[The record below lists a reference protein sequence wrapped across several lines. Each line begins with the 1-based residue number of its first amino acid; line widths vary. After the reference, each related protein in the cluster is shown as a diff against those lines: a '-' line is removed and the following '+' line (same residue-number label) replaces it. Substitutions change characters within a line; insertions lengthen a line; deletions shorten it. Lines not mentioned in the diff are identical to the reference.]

1 MGKRAKEGATALR
14 DYEARRDFTRTAEPQ
29 AGGAQRGA
37 NHAPIFVVQK
47 HAAKRAGLHYDFRL
61 EHGGVL
67 WSWAV
72 PKGPSLDPADRRMA
86 MQVEDHPLDYATFEG
101 RIPEGGYGAGTVE
114 VWDHGTWEP
123 LDDPEKGLRDGE
135 LRFTLAGTRL
145 HGRFTLVRLKPRG
158 KQRAWLLIKG
168 HDEAERPGEDAASLE
183 RDPPPVAV
191 QGARKGRLP
200 TRQEPQ
206 LASLASRA
214 PPGDFWLNEIKL
226 DGYRLLIWLEDGQVR
241 IRTRNNQDWTERL
254 PALAHA
260 VAALPARTA
269 LLDGELVALRP
280 DGTSSFAD
288 LQAALSAHDDGRL
301 VFYAFDL
308 LYLNGYDLRACRLDD
323 RKRALAGLSDW
334 KGRLRYSAH
343 ATEDADALRGEACR
357 MGLEGIIC
365 KRADGPYRAGRGR
378 GWLKLKCVGRDE
390 FVILGWT
397 PPQGTRTSLGA
408 LHLGY
413 HDARGRLHYAGG
425 VGTGFDTR
433 ARASLRKALDR
444 RAADGPPAGLLTG
457 AAPVAPAIRWVR
469 PELVG
474 EIRYAGWSD
483 AGRLRHAVW
492 LGLRDDK
499 TPQQVVR
506 SAPGGAPAE
515 PARRPGRRSMASHD
529 TPPLTHPDRVL
540 WPEGDGGL
548 TKGDLA
554 AYWDAVAEWALPGI
568 AHRPLALVRCPG
580 GIEGER
586 FFQKQGHGH
595 LPAGVRDGHAGGSPY
610 VAIDDAAGLAAL
622 VQVAAIE
629 LHTWGAT
636 EAAALTPDRV
646 VFDLDPGEDVDF
658 AAVVAAARLVR
669 DRLEG
674 HGLAAF
680 CRTTGGKGLHVV
692 APLRPEADWDTV
704 RAWCRAF
711 AEAMSR
717 DAPDRFVA
725 TLPKARRR
733 GHILIDWLRNGLGAT
748 AVASFS
754 PRARPGATV
763 ATPLHWRDVTPRLD
777 PTAYTIRTVPA
788 RLRRQRTDPWEGF
801 ADSARALP
809 PANPPEAGRRRR

>member
-1 MGKRAKEGATALR
+1 MGKRAKPGATALR
-14 DYEARRDFTRTAEPQ
+14 EYGARRDFTRTAEPC
-29 AGGAQRGA
+29 GGAPRAAG
-37 NHAPIFVVQK
+37 HAPIFVVQK

-114 VWDHGTWEP
+114 VWDHGTWQP

-135 LRFTLAGTRL
+135 LRFTLDGTRL

-168 HDEAERPGEDAASLE
+168 HDEAERSGADAASNE
-183 RDPPPVAV
+183 RDTPPPTAPRKGGPDGGKDVPAATKDIP
-191 QGARKGRLP
+191 GARKARLP
-200 TRQEPQ
+200 DRQAPQ
-206 LASLASRA
+206 LASLAESA
-214 PPGDFWLNEIKL
+214 PHGGEWLNEIKL
-226 DGYRLLIWLEDGQVR
+226 DGYRLLIRLEGGKVR
-241 IRTRNNQDWTERL
+241 IQTRNDQDWTARL
-254 PALAHA
+254 PTIARA
-260 VAALPARTA
+260 VAELPARAA
-269 LLDGELVALRP
+269 LLDGELVSLRP

-288 LQAALSAHDDGRL
+288 LQAALSAHDEARL

-308 LYLNGYDLRACRLDD
+308 LYLDGYDLRACRLDD

-334 KGRLRYSAH
+334 KGRLRYSTH

-365 KRADGPYRAGRGR
+365 KRADAPYRAGRGR
-378 GWLKLKCVGRDE
+378 SWLKLKCVGRDE
-390 FVILGWT
+390 FIVLGWT
-397 PPQGTRTSLGA
+397 PPQGSRTSLGA

-425 VGTGFDTR
+425 VGTGFDGP
-433 ARASLRKALDR
+433 ARAALRKALDR
-444 RAADGPPAGLLTG
+444 RAADGPPSGLVTG
-457 AAPVAPAIRWVR
+457 TTPVERAIRWVR

-474 EIRYAGWSD
+474 EVRYAGWSG

-499 TPQQVVR
+499 TPAQVVR
-506 SAPGGAPAE
+506 SPPGDATAPA
-515 PARRPGRRSMASHD
+515 PRPGRRRMTRD
-529 TPPLTHPDRVL
+529 ETPALTHPERVL
-540 WPEGDGGL
+540 WPDGDGGL

-554 AYWDAVAEWALPGI
+554 AYWEAVAASALPGI
-568 AHRPLALVRCPG
+568 AHRPLAIVRCPG

-629 LHTWGAT
+629 LHSWGAT

-646 VFDLDPGEDVDF
+646 VFDLDPGEGVDF
-658 AAVVAAARLVR
+658 AAVVDAARLVR
-669 DRLEG
+669 DRLEAQ
-674 HGLAAF
+674 GLTTF

-711 AEAMSR
+711 AEDMSR
-717 DAPDRFVA
+717 EAPDRFVA

-763 ATPLHWRDVTPRLD
+763 ATPVHWREVTSRLD
-777 PTAYTIRTVPA
+777 PAAFTIRTVPA
-788 RLRRQRTDPWEGF
+788 RLRR
-801 ADSARALP
+801 
-809 PANPPEAGRRRR
+809 